1 MPARERFLNLADFE
15 PVARRRLPHCFYSY
29 IAGGVEDNQARAANR
44 AAFARLAFRPR
55 MLVDTSE
62 RDCQVEAFGKTWAAP
77 FGIAPMGMVGLSA
90 YRGDL
95 ALARAAARAN
105 IPFMLS
111 GSSLVSLERIIAA
124 NPEAWF
130 QMYPSPRMDDNER
143 LLQRLVA
150 AGYHNLVVTL
160 DVPVPGNRES
170 DLRNGFSSPLRI
182 TPRLALDGLLH
193 PRWLAGTFART
204 LLTEGMPHFENYAQ
218 GRAPML
224 ATSGVR
230 PHRRDSMT
238 WAALRRIRDL
248 WPHRMVVKGVLAVE
262 DVRPALAAGA
272 DAIQVSN
279 HGGRQLDVSV
289 APLTVLPD
297 IVAAA
302 GDAPVL
308 YDSGIRRGSDVLKAI
323 ALGATQVFLGRP
335 FMFAAVAGGEDGVVH
350 AIDLLRREILSAQAL
365 LGVPRPTRAA
375 LAPQLIADSARASG

>member
-1 MPARERFLNLADFE
+1 MKRGDFLNLADFE
-15 PVARRRLPHCFYSY
+15 PVARRRLPHCFYGY
-29 IAGGVEDNQARAANR
+29 ISGGVDDNQARTANR
-44 AAFARLAFRPR
+44 AAFERLAFRPR
-55 MLVDTSE
+55 MLVDTTA
-62 RDCQVEAFGKTWAAP
+62 RDCAVDFFGKTWAAP

-95 ALARAAARAN
+95 VLARAAAQAN

-124 NPEAWF
+124 NPDAWF
-130 QMYPSPRMDDNER
+130 QMYPSPQMDDNER
-143 LLQRLVA
+143 LLRRLVD
-150 AGYHNLVVTL
+150 AGYRNLVVTL
-160 DVPVPGNRES
+160 DVPIAGNRES

-193 PRWLAGTFART
+193 PRWLAGTFFRT
-204 LLTEGMPHFENYAQ
+204 LATEGMPHFENYAQ

-224 ATSGVR
+224 ARSGLR
-230 PHRRDSMT
+230 PHRRDGMT

-248 WPHRMVVKGVLAVE
+248 WPHRMVVKGVLATE
-262 DVRPALAAGA
+262 DVRLALAAGA

-297 IVAAA
+297 IVNAA

-308 YDSGIRRGSDVLKAI
+308 YDSGVRRGSDVLKAI
-323 ALGATQVFLGRP
+323 ALGAQLTFLGRP
-335 FMFAAVAGGEDGVVH
+335 FMYAAVAGGEAGVLR
-350 AIDLLRREILSAQAL
+350 AIELLKREVLGNLAL
-365 LGVPRPTRAA
+365 LGLPRPERAPLAA
-375 LAPQLIADSARASG
+375 LMVRDPARA